1 MEHDRPND
9 QTSAEA
15 AIWAEGGRR
24 YQAIRELL
32 GRHRGRL
39 TTCDVSDV
47 ARELGL
53 SRATL
58 YRLISLYREFGTVD
72 VLLPKLTGR
81 RRGTR
86 VLSGELETIIRTI
99 IQETYLARP
108 RPTLAHLVEQVHG
121 RCLESNLPLPHRRTI
136 RARLA
141 TATNRELPEGSLY
154 QVPEGVTRLGLVGLR
169 QV

>member
-9 QTSAEA
+9 QNSVEA
-15 AIWAEGGRR
+15 AVWAEGYRR
-24 YQAIRELL
+24 HQAIRELL
-32 GRHRGRL
+32 GRHHGRL

-47 ARELGL
+47 ARELGV

-58 YRLISLYREFGTVD
+58 YRLVSLYREFESVEA
-72 VLLPKLTGR
+72 LLPRRTGR

-86 VLSGELETIIRTI
+86 VLSGELERIIRAA
-99 IQETYLARP
+99 IQEAYLARP
-108 RPTLAHLVEQVHG
+108 RPTLTHLVEQVHA

-141 TATNRELPEGSLY
+141 TAAKRELPVRSS
-154 QVPEGVTRLGLVGLR
+154 VGECA
-169 QV
+169 QG

>member
-9 QTSAEA
+9 HTSAEA
-15 AIWAEGGRR
+15 AIWAEGCRR

-32 GRHRGRL
+32 RRHRGRL
-39 TTCDVSDV
+39 TTYDVSDV
-47 ARELGL
+47 ARELGV

-58 YRLISLYREFGTVD
+58 YRLISLYRKFGTVD

-86 VLSGELETIIRTI
+86 VLSGELEMIIRTT

-108 RPTLAHLVEQVHG
+108 RPTLTHLVGQVHG

-141 TATNRELPEGSLY
+141 TATKRELPEEL
-154 QVPEGVTRLGLVGLR
+154 
-169 QV
+169 